1 MRCAVLRGAAGGDAA
16 LWSDR
21 GAGAAVLR
29 APAPQQ
35 AQQPQKP
42 QEVRLQRRVAVRCR
56 PRWQASG
63 SRALAPA
70 RDGAAAAEALVSETA
85 AAALGGDVNDIEVE
99 QWVTG
104 PLPECESVELDPA
117 GADPDEVEGAE
128 EAAREEALK
137 DVAEQQ
143 GSLLNIKERRD
154 ATFDV
159 RFGAVVAV
167 GAALCIDAF
176 GHRFAQVRSLVLRGG
191 AAGDGPP
198 CTTALGLVGPSTR
211 ITFAARSRAGLDTP
225 LLSLVPSEAAW
236 VDGVVGVLGEYTR
249 VACRELVRWLRA
261 ALASCERQARAAP
274 PLVPA
279 SEAGYGR
286 GVLLHG
292 PSGVGKSELL
302 RELLRAGG
310 LAAVQITPDMVFRPE
325 KGQGERALLDALG
338 PGCGA
343 LPRVVVLDRVE
354 VLQEGGGGEHDAA
367 QYGNGG
373 GYGGVLGAA
382 LLVAIEHAFAR
393 AGSRGALVIGVTDAP
408 PHVARALLHPRRLGT
423 LVRLDAPRGAAQ
435 RLDLAV
441 RLLARHSV
449 CADGELA
456 LALAARANGLVPAEL
471 DAAVRDLALRRRKQ
485 QLQEQEPRPE
495 VSAKQPLSAAEEAR
509 LALEGQTV
517 AALKSSK
524 LAALRGGGSS
534 GQTASLDD
542 LRGMCEAVR
551 RLRTSVLLPLQQPER
566 LAAVG
571 LTRGGPRGVLL
582 HGPSGNG
589 KTLLAR
595 ALAASLDNLGLANFV
610 AVRCPEL
617 VSKVVG
623 ESEANIAG
631 VFARVRSAA
640 PCVLF
645 LDQVEA
651 IAGKRGADGSSEQ
664 TMDRLL
670 SCLLTLMDGIAG
682 KTASA
687 GVVVLAA
694 TDARERLDPAI
705 LRPGRFD
712 SHILVDAPASNA
724 ERADVLAACCAAM
737 PLPGDRDM
745 LLAAVAARVS
755 AAAAETGAP
764 CSRAVLAAVAREAAM
779 HALREDMATVAV
791 ESRHFD
797 RAIADYYATG
807 A

>member
-1 MRCAVLRGAAGGDAA
+1 
-16 LWSDR
+16 
-21 GAGAAVLR
+21 
-29 APAPQQ
+29 
-35 AQQPQKP
+35 
-42 QEVRLQRRVAVRCR
+42 
-56 PRWQASG
+56 
-63 SRALAPA
+63 
-70 RDGAAAAEALVSETA
+70 
-85 AAALGGDVNDIEVE
+85 
-99 QWVTG
+99 
-104 PLPECESVELDPA
+104 
-117 GADPDEVEGAE
+117 
-128 EAAREEALK
+128 
-137 DVAEQQ
+137 
-143 GSLLNIKERRD
+143 
-154 ATFDV
+154 
-159 RFGAVVAV
+159 
-167 GAALCIDAF
+167 
-176 GHRFAQVRSLVLRGG
+176 
-191 AAGDGPP
+191 
-198 CTTALGLVGPSTR
+198 
-211 ITFAARSRAGLDTP
+211 
-225 LLSLVPSEAAW
+225 
-236 VDGVVGVLGEYTR
+236 VGVLGEYTR

-261 ALASCERQARAAP
+261 ALASCERQARAAS

-279 SEAGYGR
+279 NEAGYGR

-310 LAAVQITPDMVFRPE
+310 LAALQIAPDMVFRPE

-354 VLQEGGGGEHDAA
+354 VLQEGGGGEYDAA

-373 GYGGVLGAA
+373 GYGGALGAA
-382 LLVAIEHAFAR
+382 LLVAMEHAFAR
-393 AGSRGALVIGVTDAP
+393 AGSRGALVIGVTDAL

-423 LVRLDAPRGAAQ
+423 LVRLDAPRGAAL
-435 RLDLAV
+435 RLDLTV

-485 QLQEQEPRPE
+485 QQHEQEPRPQ
-495 VSAKQPLSAAEEAR
+495 ALSAAEEAR
-509 LALEGQTV
+509 LALEGQTA

-542 LRGMCEAVR
+542 LRGMGEAVR

-589 KTLLAR
+589 KTSLAR
-595 ALAASLDNLGLANFV
+595 ALAASLDNLGLANCV
-610 AVRCPEL
+610 TVRCPEL

-631 VFARVRSAA
+631 VFARARSAA

-724 ERADVLAACCAAM
+724 ERAEVLAACCAAM
-737 PLPGDRDM
+737 PLLGDRDM
-745 LLAAVAARVS
+745 LLATVAARVS

-779 HALREDMATVAV
+779 HALREDMAIVAV

-797 RAIADYYATG
+797 KAIADYYATG